1 MVKINIPNLLTI
13 LRILLV
19 PVFIILIINYELK
32 TALLVF
38 ILAAITDSL
47 DGLIARV
54 FNQKTKLG
62 AYLDPVA
69 DKLLLVSAYVI
80 LAVQNILPNWLTVI
94 VVSRDVII
102 LFGIVV
108 LVVMGKPVE
117 IKPSMISKTTTGLQI
132 LTVVFVIAWFNIPS
146 IITSSLIPL
155 TAVFTIASGIY
166 YIYRGVEMLN

>member
-13 LRILLV
+13 FRILLV

-38 ILAAITDSL
+38 ILAGITDSL
-47 DGLIARV
+47 DGLIARI

-69 DKLLLVSAYVI
+69 DKLLLASAYII
-80 LAVQNILPNWLTVI
+80 LAVKGILPNWLSII

-102 LFGIVV
+102 LTGIVV
-108 LVVMGKPVE
+108 LVMMGKSME
-117 IKPSMISKTTTGLQI
+117 IKPSIIGKITTALQI
-132 LTVVFVIAWFNIPS
+132 LTVVLIIIEPHLS
-146 IITSSLIPL
+146 STITSSIIPL
-155 TAVFTIASGIY
+155 TAIFTVASGIY
-166 YIYRGVEMLN
+166 YIYRGTEMIS

>member
-1 MVKINIPNLLTI
+1 MNIPNLLTI
-13 LRILLV
+13 FRILLV

-38 ILAAITDSL
+38 ILAAVTDGL

-69 DKLLLVSAYVI
+69 DKLLLASAYI
-80 LAVQNILPNWLTVI
+80 TLAAQNILPNWLTVI

-102 LFGIVV
+102 LIGIVV

-117 IKPSMISKTTTGLQI
+117 IKPSMISKTTTALQI
-132 LTVVFVIAWFNIPS
+132 LTVVFTIVWFSIPS

-155 TAVFTIASGIY
+155 TAIFTIASGIY
-166 YIYRGVEMLN
+166 YIYRGVGRLN

>member
-13 LRILLV
+13 FRILLV
-19 PVFIILIINYELK
+19 PVFVILIINYELK

-38 ILAAITDSL
+38 ILAAVTDGL

-69 DKLLLVSAYVI
+69 DKLLLASAYI
-80 LAVQNILPNWLTVI
+80 TLAVKDILPNWLTVI

-102 LFGIVV
+102 LIGIVV

-117 IKPSMISKTTTGLQI
+117 IKPSLVSKTTTALQI
-132 LTVVFVIAWFNIPS
+132 LTVIFVIMELNMPS

-155 TAVFTIASGIY
+155 TAVFTIASGIC
-166 YIYRGVEMLN
+166 YIYRGVGMLN